1 VKGLSEEEGQNFAVS
16 AHYATKRD
24 VEAVANF
31 LGGCGAGRLYVGLEP
46 NGDIKPCVF
55 FPTNRDNIFGNVLE
69 DDFEYI
75 WNNNEFLCKLRTR
88 EELECYEVDGRI
100 IGCGNC
106 DNKYIFGG
114 YRARA
119 YSSFS
124 GNLNAPDIGC
134 INNEELWKSVT
145 VPFVAAQLA

>member
-55 FPTNRDNIFGNVLE
+55 FQPAETPSLGMFWKMILNISGTTTNFCV
-69 DDFEYI
+69 
-75 WNNNEFLCKLRTR
+75 
-88 EELECYEVDGRI
+88 
-100 IGCGNC
+100 
-106 DNKYIFGG
+106 
-114 YRARA
+114 
-119 YSSFS
+119 S
-124 GNLNAPDIGC
+124 
-134 INNEELWKSVT
+134 
-145 VPFVAAQLA
+145 